1 MGQVFF
7 LLALTAV
14 PFWAM
19 TIATAGFSGEYSR
32 EIAAGPDDAIPYM
45 HPYALRSKGP
55 LQKMMS
61 ALSFATILEDKGKE
75 DLTSQMHYNPT
86 TMTIESD
93 IPRDYFL
100 LGALNW
106 KISIPWYGGYS
117 SRGPG
122 VLIVCNANKAMFGS
136 SSTK

>member
-19 TIATAGFSGEYSR
+19 TIVTAGFFGEYSR
-32 EIAAGPDDAIPYM
+32 EIATGPTDDIPYM
-45 HPYALRSKGP
+45 HPYSLRSKGP
-55 LQKMMS
+55 LQKSMA
-61 ALSFATILEDKGKE
+61 ALSFATILEDKGDQ

-86 TMTIESD
+86 MMTLESD

-100 LGALNW
+100 LCASVV
-106 KISIPWYGGYS
+106 K
-117 SRGPG
+117 
-122 VLIVCNANKAMFGS
+122 
-136 SSTK
+136 